1 MNYLRFLGAAFA
13 AAQAAFCAAADD
25 SPELRFSGR
34 VLYDYTQ
41 AEAGQ
46 ARFAIDGAELR
57 TARLALAGKG
67 QQIDFKI
74 ELETDE
80 DGDISATDAYIDFT
94 LPGSGWTVRAGQ
106 FKTPNSL
113 QEQVSGLFTTFTER
127 AAFTDAFAF
136 DRRLGIA
143 ASTLGENW
151 TFTAGAFGGDV
162 NDTPA
167 SEGFALAARGTYAP
181 VATEDLTVHLGASV
195 RHREKGSRAPNLRYR
210 QRPFARIADRMIS
223 TGPISESDSFAGLE
237 GAVLRGPLWVSAEHG
252 ALSSHLAAGGNA
264 TFDGS
269 SVEAG
274 YFLGGQRRYK
284 GGEFGRPRIDKPV
297 TKGGPGAL
305 SISAAF
311 DTLDLTDS
319 GIDGGTMKTALLGL
333 SWYPT
338 ATTRLGLSLFHSDS
352 DLGTSTSGLDPA
364 FAAAVL
370 AGQTSDKV
378 TGFTLRMQADF

>member
-1 MNYLRFLGAAFA
+1 MTYLRFLGAACA
-13 AAQAAFCAAADD
+13 AAQAAFCAAADA
-25 SPELRFSGR
+25 PLELRFSGR

-41 AEAGQ
+41 AESDKAPLE
-46 ARFAIDGAELR
+46 IDGAELR
-57 TARLALAGKG
+57 AARLVLAGKG
-67 QQIDFKI
+67 KQIDFKI

-80 DGDISATDAYIDFT
+80 DGEISATDAYIDFA

-113 QEQVSGLFTTFTER
+113 QEQVSGLFTTFSER

-143 ASTLGENW
+143 ATTMGESW
-151 TFTAGAFGGDV
+151 TFTAGAFGGNV
-162 NDTPA
+162 NDTPT

-195 RHREKGSRAPNLRYR
+195 RHRETDSRAPDLRYR
-210 QRPFARIADRMIS
+210 QRPFARIAGRMIS
-223 TGPISESDSFAGLE
+223 TGPVSGSDVFVGLE
-237 GAVLRGPLWVSAEHG
+237 GAVLRGPLWVSAEYG
-252 ALSSHLAAGGNA
+252 ALSSHLTAGGNA

-269 SVEAG
+269 SAEAG
-274 YFLGGQRRYK
+274 YFLGGRRTY
-284 GGEFGRPRIDKPV
+284 GSGEFGRPEIDKPV
-297 TKGGPGAL
+297 TRGGPGAL

-311 DTLDLTDS
+311 DTLNLTDS
-319 GIDGGTMKTALLGL
+319 GIDGGTMNTALLGL

-338 ATTRLGLSLFHSDS
+338 ARTRLGLSLFHADA

-364 FAAAVL
+364 FAAGVL